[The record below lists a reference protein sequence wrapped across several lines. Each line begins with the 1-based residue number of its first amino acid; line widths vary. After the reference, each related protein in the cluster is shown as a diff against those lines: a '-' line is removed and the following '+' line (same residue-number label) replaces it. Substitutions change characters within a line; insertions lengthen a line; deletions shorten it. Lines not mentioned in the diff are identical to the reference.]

1 MSKYVFYIRLP
12 KYLSEWLTARLGT
25 PVTFPY
31 GSPQNAI
38 IRTYISKRPDGVP
51 VDCGD
56 DESIAIVIPDSI
68 AKPPETY
75 NYIGERGRAAVVEAI
90 KDLFLRHLWSDITPL
105 VGTPVKL
112 NSLIA
117 AWCEM
122 NGIGVDRIETVRQCF
137 YRIRKEYAKR
147 GIKLKNCSLK
157 S

>member
-1 MSKYVFYIRLP
+1 MSQYVFYIKLP
-12 KYLSEWLTARLGT
+12 KYLSEWLTSRLGD
-25 PVTFPY
+25 PAVFPA

-38 IRTYISKRPDGVP
+38 IRTYISKRPAGAD
-51 VDCGD
+51 VDIDRD
-56 DESIAIVIPDSI
+56 DATAVVIPDSV

-75 NYIGERGRAAVVEAI
+75 NYMGERGKAAVAEAI

-105 VGTPVKL
+105 IGSPVKL

-122 NGIGVDRIETVRQCF
+122 NGIGIDRIETVRQCF
-137 YRIRKEYAKR
+137 YRIRKDYAKR
-147 GIKLKNCSLK
+147 GIKLKNCSQK